1 MFADFKN
8 GSMMKLTTK
17 ISVTAASLAV
27 LVSMGGIAATAG
39 AHENDA
45 SAVTQA
51 NVSLFEAFI
60 DRANQD
66 QEQGGGECG
75 CCWSK
80 MTG

>member
-1 MFADFKN
+1 
-8 GSMMKLTTK
+8 MMKLTTK

-51 NVSLFEAFI
+51 NVSLLRHSLTELTKAK
-60 DRANQD
+60 
-66 QEQGGGECG
+66 
-75 CCWSK
+75 SK
-80 MTG
+80 EVVNAGAAGRR